1 MKRIL
6 KIAEICALLL
16 LVTLSVLTL
25 YGLGH
30 FRIKFPPLMSENS
43 PAHEIAKSVGATS
56 QGVMKGTVPWRKVD
70 TSSIGFPEKEARLL
84 TLKSDVDV
92 FILTFGHR
100 PSHIGE
106 ISHLSE
112 TPHSDKRLRKECEIV
127 NLEADSYILDCDSF
141 SSISETEMMGLLKSF
156 DKETERFYE
165 VRGHIVLYAP
175 PFTLGK
181 SPVP

>member
-6 KIAEICALLL
+6 KIAEISALLL
-16 LVTLSVLTL
+16 LVAVAILAL

-30 FRIKFPPLMSENS
+30 FELNFPPLTSENS
-43 PAHEIAKSVGATS
+43 PAREIAKSVGATN
-56 QGVMKGTVPWRKVD
+56 QGVMKGTVPWRRVD

-106 ISHLSE
+106 ISVVLPAKTGRALVVDAQRSKKNKE
-112 TPHSDKRLRKECEIV
+112 GHS
-127 NLEADSYILDCDSF
+127 LE
-141 SSISETEMMGLLKSF
+141 
-156 DKETERFYE
+156 
-165 VRGHIVLYAP
+165 
-175 PFTLGK
+175 
-181 SPVP
+181 